1 MITIVTCDDHRI
13 VAAGIRRILAETTD
27 LVLQASVLTAADLL
41 TAVKELRPAVA
52 VVDIDL
58 PDGNGLELPGR
69 IREASPTTKT
79 VIFSMYSG
87 RAYVQ
92 KARANGASA
101 YLTKACL
108 DEELTATI
116 RAVAHND
123 GFVSSSQQAGEVP
136 ADAPIKSLDVLSARE
151 LEVLKLLSQG
161 LTNSEIATSLFVSPR
176 TVEGHRASIQ
186 RKLGLRTRAELARA
200 AHAAGIGA

>member
-1 MITIVTCDDHRI
+1 MITVVTCDDHRI

-27 LVLQASVLTAADLL
+27 LVLQTSVLTAAELL
-41 TAVKELRPAVA
+41 TAVKELRPDVA

-58 PDGNGLELPGR
+58 PDGNGLELPGQ

-108 DEELTATI
+108 DEELSATI
-116 RAVAHND
+116 RAVAHSD
-123 GFVSSSQQAGEVP
+123 EFVSSQQAGEVP
-136 ADAPIKSLDVLSARE
+136 PDAQIRSLDVLSARE

-161 LTNSEIATSLFVSPR
+161 LTNSEIASDLFVSPR

>member
-1 MITIVTCDDHRI
+1 VITVVTCDDHRI
-13 VAAGIRRILAETTD
+13 VAAGIRRILAETPD
-27 LVLQASVLTAADLL
+27 LVLQGSAVSAADLL
-41 TAVKELRPAVA
+41 AMLKELRPSVA

-58 PDGNGLELPGR
+58 PDANGLELPGQ
-69 IREASPTTKT
+69 IAEASPGTKT

-92 KARANGASA
+92 KAKGNGASA

-108 DEELTATI
+108 DEELVATI
-116 RAVAHND
+116 RAVVESAD
-123 GFVSSSQQAGEVP
+123 FVSLPGG
-136 ADAPIKSLDVLSARE
+136 ADTPPEIPTTSLGPLSARE
-151 LEVLKLLSQG
+151 LEVLKLLTRG
-161 LTNSEIATSLFVSPR
+161 LTNSEIAAELFVSPR

-200 AHAAGIGA
+200 AHAAGLAV

>member
-116 RAVAHND
+116 RAVAHSD
-123 GFVSSSQQAGEVP
+123 GFVSSQQAGEVP

-161 LTNSEIATSLFVSPR
+161 LTNSEIASDLFVSPR